1 MADDDVADAIESNAQ
16 APRSATGDTG
26 SVTMHSLP
34 DQIAA
39 DKYLGG
45 KRAFGTKAKKKQTL
59 RGLMSVLVPPGGD
72 GPE

>member
-39 DKYLGG
+39 DKYLTNKRNLATG
-45 KRAFGTKAKKKQTL
+45 KLKFLNFRI
-59 RGLMSVLVPPGGD
+59 VPPGGD
-72 GPE
+72 GNA